1 MTESKINCP
10 NCGTQVDVQN
20 ILSHQ
25 IEDDVRKKYEG
36 KKNQLIKDRVALNEN
51 IKKNDNL
58 VQAKVVVLLKQEE
71 TNIRLDVKNELSKE
85 NEGQINLMQK
95 ELNKKSEQLRELN
108 TTKATVAKL
117 EREKLELQ
125 GVYEAKYENELNK
138 KLKIEKEKILL
149 SKENKSELKIKELS
163 KQLEDQI
170 VLTKK
175 MKQKQEQGSM
185 QLQGEVQELA
195 IEHWLQNKFP
205 LDTIEEIK
213 KGVRGADCLQI
224 VNTYNNQ
231 NCGTIYYES
240 KRTQNF
246 QASWIEKFKNDIRDK
261 GANIGVL
268 VTEVM
273 PSDMNRMGLKDGV
286 WICNYDEFKGLSMV
300 LRQSIIELNN
310 VINTQENKGDKMV
323 MLYNYLTGNEFR
335 LQVEGIVEGF
345 TQMQADLISEKR
357 SIQGHWKKREKQIEK
372 VINNTNFMYSSIKG
386 IAGNAIQ
393 DIQALEY
400 EEDVD

>member
-36 KKNQLIKDRVALNEN
+36 KKNQLIKDREALNEN
-51 IKKNDNL
+51 KKKNDNL
-58 VQAKVVVLLKQEE
+58 VQEKVVELLKQEK
-71 TNIRLDVKNELSKE
+71 TNIRLDIKNELSKE
-85 NEGQINLMQK
+85 NDGQINLMQK

-125 GVYEAKYENELNK
+125 GVYEAKYENDLNK

-195 IEHWLQNKFP
+195 IENWLQKKFP

-393 DIQALEY
+393 NIQALEY
-400 EEDVD
+400 EEDTD